1 MIQLRQGLTLGQGA
15 PVRVN
20 CNIGC
25 NTKEGYNNEQKKITA
40 IKESKVLPDM
50 MMDLSL
56 VELEIPL
63 YKDVIEILGIPVGT
77 VLSYKKFSK
86 RTGLDWESTRN
97 YLVKLCKDG
106 VSFVTIH
113 FTADIDLLE
122 LAKSQRK
129 IPMTSRGGG
138 IVLYDQKL
146 NKREFNLF
154 RQHIDEIADI
164 VKSYDVAISL
174 GTTFR
179 PATIFDSCDEVHA
192 IETSRQLELCKY
204 LQSKHVK
211 VIIENI
217 GHISLDKLEK
227 HSLLL
232 KQFDA
237 PVMPLGPLPTD
248 SAENIDHI
256 NNAIGAS
263 FAGYWG
269 CAHIINCVTRYEHSN
284 AGISIDVMI
293 EAIKTAKLAAHIIN
307 VSNGVVEDLSEDLQ
321 LVNER
326 SSHNDCIHGNEQC
339 NRCSDVCPLKLL

>member
-1 MIQLRQGLTLGQGA
+1 MIQLRQGLTLGQGS
-15 PVRVN
+15 PIRVN

-25 NTKEGYNNEQKKITA
+25 NTKEDYNDELKKITA
-40 IKESKVLPDM
+40 IKESEVLPDM

-56 VELEIPL
+56 VELEKPL
-63 YKDVIEILGIPVGT
+63 YKDVIEILGIPVGI

-86 RTGLDWESTRN
+86 RIGLDWNATKK
-97 YLVKLCKDG
+97 YLLKLCQDG

-113 FTADIDLLE
+113 FTADFDLLE
-122 LAKSQRK
+122 LARSQRK

-138 IVLYDQKL
+138 IVLYDQEK
-146 NKREFNLF
+146 NRRETNLF
-154 RQHIDEIADI
+154 RQHIDEIAEI
-164 VKSYDVAISL
+164 VRTYDVVISL

-179 PATIFDSCDEVHA
+179 PATIFDACDEVHA
-192 IETSRQLELCKY
+192 IETRRQLELCKY
-204 LQSKHVK
+204 LQSRKVK
-211 VIIENI
+211 VMIENI

-232 KQFDA
+232 KQFNA
-237 PVMPLGPLPTD
+237 PIMPLGPLPTD
-248 SAENIDHI
+248 SAEDIDHV

-284 AGISIDVMI
+284 ADISIDVMI
-293 EAIKTAKLAAHIIN
+293 EAIKAAKLAAHIIN
-307 VSNGVVEDLSEDLQ
+307 VSNGVVEDLNEDLQ
-321 LVNER
+321 LANER

-339 NRCSDVCPLKLL
+339 NRCSDVCPLKLF